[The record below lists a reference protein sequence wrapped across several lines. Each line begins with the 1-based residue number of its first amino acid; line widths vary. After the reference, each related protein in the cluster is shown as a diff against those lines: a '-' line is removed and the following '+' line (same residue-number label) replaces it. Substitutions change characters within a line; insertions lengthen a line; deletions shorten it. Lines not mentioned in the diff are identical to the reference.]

1 MSQREYNAIYRGPI
15 IAFVN
20 LEKAKQDA
28 FIKMAPSFTRQNLK
42 KAMESYA
49 ARGNVWTTINQ

>member
-49 ARGNVWTTINQ
+49 ARGDV